1 MLTFLFACSIIADQL
16 GDPAD
21 STDTAEII
29 VTIPKGINSRS
40 LGKVLAKHNVIE
52 SADRFT
58 NYVRITKE
66 GSCLKAGRFSLSRS
80 LSAAEII
87 QKVCG
92 TPLAND
98 KAFTVVEGWR
108 IREID
113 AALTEQGWIKAGAY
127 AALAAQ
133 PSQFQSDYPL
143 PSDTLEGYLYPE
155 TYMLSVDNFDPQQ
168 FIQRQLDTL
177 SKVFIAPN
185 KNTIESSGRSLN
197 ELMIVASMVEREEP
211 KDQNM
216 PLVSGIIW
224 KRLDSGW
231 NLGIDATSH
240 YSLEDW
246 NDRKGLLRQLRD
258 KSDPY
263 NTRLRKGLPPTP
275 IGAPGISALNA
286 TLSPEASEY
295 WYYLHDSTQTI
306 RPARN
311 AREHEQNR
319 RTYNVY

>member
-1 MLTFLFACSIIADQL
+1 MLTFIFACSMIAEQL

-21 STDTAEII
+21 STDKTQIV
-29 VTIPKGINSRS
+29 VTIPKGTNPRS
-40 LGKVLAKHNVIE
+40 LGKVLAKHNVID
-52 SADRFT
+52 SADSFT

-87 QKVCG
+87 KKVCG
-92 TPLAND
+92 APLAND

-113 AALTEQGWIKAGAY
+113 AALAEQGWITAGSY
-127 AALAAQ
+127 ADLATQ
-133 PSQFQSDYPL
+133 PGQFKSSYPL
-143 PSDTLEGYLYPE
+143 PSNTLEGYLYPE
-155 TYMLSVDNFDPQQ
+155 TYMLSVDHFDPKK

-177 SKVFIAPN
+177 SKVFITPN
-185 KNTIESSGRSLN
+185 KESIESSGRSLN

-240 YSLEDW
+240 YTLEDW

-263 NTRLRKGLPPTP
+263 NTRLRQGLPPTP
-275 IGAPGISALNA
+275 IGAPGINALNA
-286 TLSPEASEY
+286 TLSPEPSEY
-295 WYYLHDSTQTI
+295 WYYLHDSSQTI

-311 AREHEQNR
+311 AKEHEQNR